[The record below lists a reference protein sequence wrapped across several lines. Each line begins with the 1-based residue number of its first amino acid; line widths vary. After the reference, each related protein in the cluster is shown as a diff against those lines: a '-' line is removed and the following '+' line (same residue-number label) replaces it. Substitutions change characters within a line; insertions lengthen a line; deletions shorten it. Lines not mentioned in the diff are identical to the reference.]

1 MAVMLLSFAV
11 FEVFVWTYGIVR
23 GEPMHFEGGTNFYGT
38 EYTPIT
44 GKPLVKSIALL
55 IKHSVLPCEKASFHL
70 LSLHQNF
77 SVITEIIFA
86 ILYYLCG
93 VVLFTGIAYYF
104 CRKKELD
111 WK

>member
-1 MAVMLLSFAV
+1 VLLGMVQLIGNV
-11 FEVFVWTYGIVR
+11 FFRRHTGTFLSVVLVAATLVFV
-23 GEPMHFEGGTNFYGT
+23 
-38 EYTPIT
+38 YTPIT